1 MAWGAVMKTLRESVS
16 DYLVMRRSMGYKVE
30 GLTKLLSSF
39 VAYSEARGVE
49 RVQKEIALEW
59 ASSKMK
65 VEVTDALIARRMDAV
80 RIFARHQ
87 HALDPTTEIP
97 DETVCNRRYQPKA
110 PKVFTEA
117 QISSLVVAALSL
129 PPQFKA
135 KTWQTLIG
143 LLATT
148 GMRPGEAVRLSID
161 DIDLN
166 TKVIQVLD
174 TKFGKSRLVFLHPS
188 TATVLEQYLQIRA
201 DHFGAGPGSTS
212 MVFLN
217 SRGTALDANR
227 LNSVFKEV
235 LAIAGITNAPGRRP
249 YRLHDLRHTF
259 AVRTL
264 LGWYQQGCDVQQRL
278 PLLSTWLG
286 HVDPASTYW
295 YLHAVP
301 ELLSQVAELL
311 EAQQNPSTERATS

>member
-1 MAWGAVMKTLRESVS
+1 MKTLRESVT
-16 DYLVMRRSMGYKVE
+16 DYLAMRRSMGYKVE
-30 GLTKLLSSF
+30 GLTKLLTSF
-39 VAYSEARGVE
+39 VAYSESRGVE

-59 ASSKMK
+59 ATSKMK

-87 HALDPTTEIP
+87 HALDPATEIP
-97 DETVCNRRYQPKA
+97 EETVCHRRYRPKA
-110 PKVFTEA
+110 PNVFTQEE
-117 QISSLVVAALSL
+117 INSLVVAALSL
-129 PPQFKA
+129 GPQFKA

-161 DIDLN
+161 DIDLS

-188 TATVLEQYLQIRA
+188 TATVLEQYLRIRA
-201 DHFGAGPGSTS
+201 DRIGTGAASTP
-212 MVFLN
+212 MMLLN
-217 SRGTALDANR
+217 SRGTALDANS
-227 LNSVFKEV
+227 LNRVFKEV
-235 LAIAGITNAPGRRP
+235 VALSGITNPPGHRP

-264 LGWYQQGCDVQQRL
+264 VDWYQQGYDLQQRL

-301 ELLSQVAELL
+301 QLLGQAAELL
-311 EAQQNPSTERATS
+311 ETHQNLSTEKDMS

>member
-1 MAWGAVMKTLRESVS
+1 MAGGAVMKTLRESVS
-16 DYLVMRRSMGYKVE
+16 DYLMMRRSMGYKVE
-30 GLTKLLSSF
+30 GLTKLLTSF
-39 VAYSEARGVE
+39 VAHCEARGVQ
-49 RVQKEIALEW
+49 RVQKQIALEW
-59 ASSKMK
+59 ATTKMRI
-65 VEVTDALIARRMDAV
+65 EVTDGLIARRMDAV
-80 RIFARHQ
+80 RIFAKHQ
-87 HALDPTTEIP
+87 HALDPATEIP
-97 DETVCNRRYQPKA
+97 DETVCHRRYRPKA
-110 PKVFTEA
+110 PNVFTEA

-148 GMRPGEAVRLSID
+148 GMRPGEAVRLTID
-161 DIDLN
+161 DIDMN

-188 TATVLEQYLQIRA
+188 TAKVLEQYLRIRA
-201 DHFGAGPGSTS
+201 DRIGNGPGATP

-217 SRGTALDANR
+217 SRGIALNANG

-235 LAIAGITNAPGRRP
+235 LAIAGITNPPGHRP
-249 YRLHDLRHTF
+249 YRLNDLRHTF

-301 ELLSQVAELL
+301 ELLSQAADLL
-311 EAQQNPSTERATS
+311 EAQQNPSTQRGTS